1 MKRRPENTMSLVH
14 LSRAMSSGISL
25 VYYRVA
31 GHTQEHAIAT
41 VLQMS
46 DLESDGMTLN
56 TVKGD
61 ASATVQINAP

>member
-1 MKRRPENTMSLVH
+1 MKWNIPVF
-14 LSRAMSSGISL
+14 
-25 VYYRVA
+25 YRVV
-31 GHTQEHAIAT
+31 GHAQEHKITT

-46 DLESDGMTLN
+46 NLESDGVTLN